1 MALYVP
7 PSLVLS
13 LTIAA
18 FYGGLFH
25 LLCGRVAVD
34 LPRAMGIAIAG
45 FLAGDAG
52 ARLVTESSGLMVGD
66 IHVGVASVVAWAGLA
81 INHWR
86 IWEL

>member
-1 MALYVP
+1 
-7 PSLVLS
+7 
-13 LTIAA
+13 
-18 FYGGLFH
+18 
-25 LLCGRVAVD
+25 
-34 LPRAMGIAIAG
+34 MGIAIAG